1 MNSMPDDASLRESK
15 CQCVCGK
22 SPDFPDLA
30 RLLVPIKNNGILR
43 ARLFLLNTEQDYSC
57 ATVRDFHTVPYKFPL
72 RETTNGYECLNEQRT
87 YGLKVQIKIIN
98 AVWHVTNA
106 WERVTSE

>member
-1 MNSMPDDASLRESK
+1 MLHFAKANVNAFVASLLTFLTLLAFS
-15 CQCVCGK
+15 
-22 SPDFPDLA
+22 FPL
-30 RLLVPIKNNGILR
+30 KNNGILR

-87 YGLKVQIKIIN
+87 YGLKVRIKIIN
-98 AVWHVTNA
+98 AVWHLTKA
-106 WERVTSE
+106 CKKFF